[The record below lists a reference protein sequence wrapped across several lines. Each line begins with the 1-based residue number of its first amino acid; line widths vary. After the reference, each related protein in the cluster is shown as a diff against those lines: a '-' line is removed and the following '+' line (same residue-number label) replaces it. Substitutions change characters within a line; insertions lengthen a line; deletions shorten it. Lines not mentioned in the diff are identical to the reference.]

1 MYINRRCVTAPTPWR
16 VTVYPRMV
24 ALSFPWASASL
35 GMGGVLPV
43 EYYARKK
50 GVKERTT
57 VFQLPF
63 LSSKAKMP
71 SVRRRIPRLQF
82 YTVLAKG
89 VQDVL

>member
-57 VFQLPF
+57 VFLQRPAQWQKYVSLPS
-63 LSSKAKMP
+63 LSS
-71 SVRRRIPRLQF
+71 R
-82 YTVLAKG
+82 
-89 VQDVL
+89 QDALG